1 MPTKFYFH
9 DATTTNTGTLP
20 GAAASVSA
28 SAPSRIATNGGI
40 NRVMNDTIG
49 VAQVTATLATLANT
63 SSQTALIRR
72 FMSAPIAAQTI
83 ASQNIIVRFAAS
95 QSSTN
100 STFWSGPV
108 VVAVWRPGTGA
119 VVGRFWDTTL
129 AVETTTATTQTAYTH
144 TRLAANVTGVT
155 AQDGDILV
163 VELWRS
169 TQLQTMSTSYN
180 NFIYYDG
187 TTEGSNT
194 SNAAHIEFVN
204 DVTML
209 AVAGVDFPFTGGGYY
224 G

>member
-100 STFWSGPV
+100 SFGI
-108 VVAVWRPGTGA
+108 
-119 VVGRFWDTTL
+119 L
-129 AVETTTATTQTAYTH
+129 
-144 TRLAANVTGVT
+144 RLLLKLRL
-155 AQDGDILV
+155 QQLKLLILILV
-163 VELWRS
+163 
-169 TQLQTMSTSYN
+169 
-180 NFIYYDG
+180 
-187 TTEGSNT
+187 
-194 SNAAHIEFVN
+194 
-204 DVTML
+204 
-209 AVAGVDFPFTGGGYY
+209 
-224 G
+224 